1 MAEHSDKADKT
12 EEPTEKRIQDAINEG
27 NTAVSREVIAFASIV
42 SMLAVLGLIL
52 DSAASAIY
60 ISLRQF
66 FDQPDGMYLTTPA
79 DVVGLFISVGRQSAS
94 WLLAI
99 VATLAVGGLAG
110 AFIQNSPKFVG
121 KRIKPDPS
129 RISIMKGA
137 KRIFGAQGLFE
148 FFKAIFKFSV
158 MIYIGYV
165 LGTTFYDDLVNA
177 MYVDALAMPQL
188 IFDLAIYVLAS
199 VTLAVAVLAA
209 ADYAWSRYQWRSN
222 LMMTRQEIKDEI
234 KQSEGDPIVK
244 SRLRS
249 LALDRARRRMM
260 AAVPRSTMV
269 IMNPTHYAV
278 ALRYVRA
285 EGGAPTVLAKG
296 RDFFALKIREIAEA
310 NDIPIYED
318 KLLARSLYK
327 SVEIDK
333 AIPSQFYKAIAE
345 IYLFIERRKASW
357 KRTTGR

>member
-27 NTAVSREVIAFASIV
+27 NTAVSREVIAFASIL
-42 SMLAVLGLIL
+42 SMLFAMAFILESAV
-52 DSAASAIY
+52 SAIF

-66 FDQPDGMYLTTPA
+66 FDQPDEMHLVLPA
-79 DVVGLFISVGRQSAS
+79 DATGLLLSIGKQSTG
-94 WLLAI
+94 WLIAI

-110 AFIQNSPKFVG
+110 AFIQNSPKLIS

-129 RISIMKGA
+129 RVSIMKGA
-137 KRIFGAQGLFE
+137 KRTFGAQGFFE

-158 MIYIGYV
+158 MICIGFI
-165 LGTTFYDDLVNA
+165 LGSSFYDELVNA
-177 MYVDALAMPQL
+177 MYVDAHAMPNL
-188 IFDLAIYVLAS
+188 IYDLTIYVLTS
-199 VTLAVAVLAA
+199 VALAVAALAV
-209 ADYAWSRYQWRSN
+209 ADYAWARYQWRSN

-234 KQSEGDPIVK
+234 KQSEGDPIIK
-244 SRLRS
+244 SKLRS
-249 LALDRARRRMM
+249 LALDRARRRMI

-285 EGGAPTVLAKG
+285 EGGAPIVLAKG

-333 AIPSQFYKAIAE
+333 AIPPQFYKAIAE
-345 IYLFIERRKASW
+345 IYLFIERRRASW
-357 KRTTGR
+357 KKTTGR